1 MLAACSPISRYRP
14 ASRLESCAK
23 RWPPSRHWNR
33 HWKTIEIVLIIILI
47 VEDQIKQ
54 RRPALT
60 NSNNV

>member
-1 MLAACSPISRYRP
+1 MLAACSPISRYRQ

-23 RWPPSRHWNR
+23 GWAP
-33 HWKTIEIVLIIILI
+33 KTIEIALIIILI
-47 VEDQIKQ
+47 EEDQIKQ